1 LTIGI
6 RRAESENTIREV
18 PLVRL
23 MIMPAWQSDIIGQS
37 SQPRGAFFGQQGMS
51 SAIPSVAIV
60 SIVATAGAVG
70 IAIMAAAERVT
81 GAAMRPHTAS
91 TLRTRNMVSLMLTI
105 SAYHTYES

>member
-51 SAIPSVAIV
+51 SAASVAIV
-60 SIVATAGAVG
+60 SIATAGAAG

-105 SAYHTYES
+105 SAYHTYER

>member
-1 LTIGI
+1 
-6 RRAESENTIREV
+6 
-18 PLVRL
+18 
-23 MIMPAWQSDIIGQS
+23 MPAWQSDIIGQS

-51 SAIPSVAIV
+51 SAASVAIV